1 MTQAAPQAFKI
12 IGRPRFLPSYN
23 RRSDSSATE
32 AESMYCIPNS
42 KKICISS
49 PQYILPTVAGTS
61 SLGLRSSYGVCDLA
75 CARDKTPSPR
85 MPSGMARDSRQVWF
99 EKPKPACHL
108 PSFLSIM
115 IMYLSIELMEASWM
129 GARQFLLTNLI
140 LNHLQASVGRRH
152 ALRHATSL
160 FIFATVMPTQKLLL
174 KRDNGCKQPYV
185 LDVRE
190 DDGRSASA
198 SWC

>member
-1 MTQAAPQAFKI
+1 
-12 IGRPRFLPSYN
+12 
-23 RRSDSSATE
+23 
-32 AESMYCIPNS
+32 
-42 KKICISS
+42 
-49 PQYILPTVAGTS
+49 
-61 SLGLRSSYGVCDLA
+61 
-75 CARDKTPSPR
+75 
-85 MPSGMARDSRQVWF
+85 
-99 EKPKPACHL
+99 
-108 PSFLSIM
+108 
-115 IMYLSIELMEASWM
+115 MYLSIELMEASWM